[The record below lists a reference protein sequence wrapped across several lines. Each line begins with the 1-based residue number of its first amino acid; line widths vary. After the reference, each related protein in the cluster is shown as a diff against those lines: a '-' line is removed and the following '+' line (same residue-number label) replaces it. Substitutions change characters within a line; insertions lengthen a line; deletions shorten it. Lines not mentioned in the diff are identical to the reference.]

1 VGSKIVDLVG
11 PRDAVETVVAV
22 FSSGAVDDVRTE
34 RRIRSPA
41 GDFVPVRVWSR
52 AIELDGARVGVS
64 LVVPVAEVGRL
75 GRDPAAPWRDL
86 APVAVGTADGALR
99 IEGVSRDV
107 RDVLGLE
114 PAECVGSS
122 MLDMIHPDDVG
133 QMFGP
138 ESKALRSDGPRRH
151 VRFRHR
157 DGSWINVCLLIAPL
171 ADEDS
176 GRLAFALVGA
186 PHLQA
191 GQPSDRIAELELRL
205 RHIGAE
211 VRAAGVLEDVDR
223 LPAVSDYPEL
233 GELTSRQWEILS
245 RLVRGDRVATIASA
259 LYLSPS
265 TVRNHL
271 AAIFRK
277 FGVHSQIE
285 LVDILRRRS
294 APRTKAVEERAP

>member
-1 VGSKIVDLVG
+1 
-11 PRDAVETVVAV
+11 
-22 FSSGAVDDVRTE
+22 
-34 RRIRSPA
+34 
-41 GDFVPVRVWSR
+41 
-52 AIELDGARVGVS
+52 
-64 LVVPVAEVGRL
+64 VAEVGRL

-86 APVAVGTADGALR
+86 APVAIGTTDGALR
-99 IEGVSRDV
+99 IEGVSSDV
-107 RDVLGLE
+107 CDVLGLE

-133 QMFGP
+133 QLFGP
-138 ESKALRSDGPRRH
+138 KGDTLRSDAQRCH
-151 VRFRHR
+151 VRFHHR
-157 DGSWINVCLLIAPL
+157 DGSWVDVCLLVAPL
-171 ADEDS
+171 ADEGS
-176 GRLAFALVGA
+176 GRVAFALVGA
-186 PHLQA
+186 RKLQV

-211 VRAAGVLEDVDR
+211 VRAAGVLEDIDR

-245 RLVRGDRVATIASA
+245 RLVRGDRVATIASG

-285 LVDILRRRS
+285 LVDVLRRGR
-294 APRTKAVEERAP
+294 APRAEAGEEPAP